1 MLALRKQVSLIN
13 FRSSDLNSKFHDTQK
28 EKKNAN
34 RKNFLPLIN
43 LPLCTSYCIKK
54 QREIDRVSLV
64 ATLYHIN
71 GICKETNSWYL
82 LLKTKN
88 MAERSDT
95 SIMGDGISVDSIL
108 DKMIL
113 IPCSIFLI
121 QL

>member
-1 MLALRKQVSLIN
+1 MTHKRK
-13 FRSSDLNSKFHDTQK
+13 
-28 EKKNAN
+28 KKNAN

-43 LPLCTSYCIKK
+43 LSLCTSYCIKK